1 MKPKISTGYF
11 TPQAKGQKNRRIN
24 RSSDGEGE
32 GFNENLFR
40 EFMRCPRNKNAVL
53 QLLSANKEAI
63 KQYSEKNVERSVASP
78 ADRLKVTKKLCE
90 SPIALMRRRALEQ
103 MHGSPSSST
112 RSGNSKTP
120 SEQSASG
127 SNKSS
132 LIPFEK
138 VLDGVVAYAEVRG
151 RFDEDRSA
159 GVKSVLKSMGAEVR
173 EKFTRDVTHVVFKD
187 ASYTTFKRAKEKK
200 THLVS
205 ILWVESCRTTKRR
218 QDEKNFPAMNGG
230 YGNESMIC
238 SQMQKEYEG
247 IIHDEYKQNVMQ
259 GATPTS
265 KSFVNRR
272 RTLMTLF
279 VSHETSNPQSATIN
293 EIKGNQI
300 PSAKRS
306 ILVEDDPV
314 SNTSKEHLNWSD
326 MELTH
331 IPNQPINDQ
340 NDIPRQSQFAI
351 KFDKRKTISGSL
363 FTSDDSSSINLISS
377 DKSSSRL
384 CKKLITTG
392 SRSVIELD
400 ESVIY
405 GRNTAGKLKKSL
417 ETDTEMSELKLS
429 SEFNCPKTSST
440 KVSSDSS
447 KTMSNLLLSSPKDCS
462 GQQAGQAKPAG
473 KNSNSVSSVSSVMS
487 SLRLESEKEN
497 CVPEQSSLESASK
510 LSENKLISH
519 LSSSETSNPQKS
531 SSEKQKSKYTS
542 DMILQENTS
551 LVKSSTAPAETVKKN
566 NKKQSPSDLGGAR
579 RFSLRKRNNSNRRAT
594 DFSSSDSSNDD
605 IKNRV
610 VKGIIADLE
619 SQDKLTSDLTA
630 AHSSLTEDSEI
641 IPPSHS
647 QRPTVNT
654 SKRSSREAGTK
665 NTGKVAKNKSVKN
678 VTAKKRAELSSK
690 ASSVE
695 SLNDSSDGSRKM
707 RKLYNPDNYVM
718 QLDESV
724 DDEAER
730 QEKRDLVK
738 KTKHIG
744 NTINPFA
751 LQLED
756 KVDVV
761 ITSESDESPPKI
773 RKITKKVKD
782 LTLNQS
788 ADEQKDL
795 LNFVLSKN
803 ANTPKTQKPNATC
816 IGTPTPRRSIRLI
829 NSKSAQKPVEV
840 SMTPKNRRST
850 MDFVTSSERSCKKS
864 KKKVDKTKL
873 PTIVCTKL
881 HKSQVQVFAEIVKKL
896 GRFTI
901 ENDVSD
907 KTTHLIAGE
916 SKRTVNMLR
925 AVTRGCWVLTFD
937 WVLRSL
943 EEARWLSEENFEVT
957 NFSGTVQK
965 ARLERQAFG
974 SKYTLDVFDNCPP
987 IYVALS
993 TAPRCSDLQELI
1005 TTCKGKVVTIPRLA
1019 KIIVGLYLVQEDTVC
1034 VNETWVLDSIMFYK
1048 KMPFIERYLLKKNR
1062 ESLVV

>member
-1 MKPKISTGYF
+1 
-11 TPQAKGQKNRRIN
+11 
-24 RSSDGEGE
+24 
-32 GFNENLFR
+32 
-40 EFMRCPRNKNAVL
+40 
-53 QLLSANKEAI
+53 
-63 KQYSEKNVERSVASP
+63 
-78 ADRLKVTKKLCE
+78 
-90 SPIALMRRRALEQ
+90 
-103 MHGSPSSST
+103 
-112 RSGNSKTP
+112 
-120 SEQSASG
+120 
-127 SNKSS
+127 
-132 LIPFEK
+132 
-138 VLDGVVAYAEVRG
+138 
-151 RFDEDRSA
+151 
-159 GVKSVLKSMGAEVR
+159 
-173 EKFTRDVTHVVFKD
+173 
-187 ASYTTFKRAKEKK
+187 
-200 THLVS
+200 
-205 ILWVESCRTTKRR
+205 
-218 QDEKNFPAMNGG
+218 MNGG

-447 KTMSNLLLSSPKDCS
+447 KTMSNLLLSSSPKDCS
-462 GQQAGQAKPAG
+462 GQKAGQAKPAG

-594 DFSSSDSSNDD
+594 DVSSSDSSNDD

-665 NTGKVAKNKSVKN
+665 NTDKVAKNKSVKN

-738 KTKHIG
+738 KTKHVG

-756 KVDVV
+756 KVDV
-761 ITSESDESPPKI
+761 
-773 RKITKKVKD
+773 
-782 LTLNQS
+782 
-788 ADEQKDL
+788 
-795 LNFVLSKN
+795 
-803 ANTPKTQKPNATC
+803 
-816 IGTPTPRRSIRLI
+816 
-829 NSKSAQKPVEV
+829 
-840 SMTPKNRRST
+840 
-850 MDFVTSSERSCKKS
+850 
-864 KKKVDKTKL
+864 
-873 PTIVCTKL
+873 
-881 HKSQVQVFAEIVKKL
+881 
-896 GRFTI
+896 
-901 ENDVSD
+901 
-907 KTTHLIAGE
+907 
-916 SKRTVNMLR
+916 
-925 AVTRGCWVLTFD
+925 
-937 WVLRSL
+937 VLRSL

-957 NFSGTVQK
+957 NFSGTVQYFLFIYQQIVFQK

>member
-1 MKPKISTGYF
+1 
-11 TPQAKGQKNRRIN
+11 
-24 RSSDGEGE
+24 
-32 GFNENLFR
+32 
-40 EFMRCPRNKNAVL
+40 
-53 QLLSANKEAI
+53 
-63 KQYSEKNVERSVASP
+63 
-78 ADRLKVTKKLCE
+78 
-90 SPIALMRRRALEQ
+90 
-103 MHGSPSSST
+103 
-112 RSGNSKTP
+112 
-120 SEQSASG
+120 
-127 SNKSS
+127 
-132 LIPFEK
+132 
-138 VLDGVVAYAEVRG
+138 
-151 RFDEDRSA
+151 
-159 GVKSVLKSMGAEVR
+159 
-173 EKFTRDVTHVVFKD
+173 
-187 ASYTTFKRAKEKK
+187 
-200 THLVS
+200 
-205 ILWVESCRTTKRR
+205 
-218 QDEKNFPAMNGG
+218 MNGG

-761 ITSESDESPPKI
+761 
-773 RKITKKVKD
+773 
-782 LTLNQS
+782 
-788 ADEQKDL
+788 
-795 LNFVLSKN
+795 
-803 ANTPKTQKPNATC
+803 
-816 IGTPTPRRSIRLI
+816 
-829 NSKSAQKPVEV
+829 
-840 SMTPKNRRST
+840 
-850 MDFVTSSERSCKKS
+850 
-864 KKKVDKTKL
+864 
-873 PTIVCTKL
+873 
-881 HKSQVQVFAEIVKKL
+881 
-896 GRFTI
+896 
-901 ENDVSD
+901 
-907 KTTHLIAGE
+907 
-916 SKRTVNMLR
+916 
-925 AVTRGCWVLTFD
+925 
-937 WVLRSL
+937 LRSL

-957 NFSGTVQK
+957 NFSGTVQYFLFIYQQIVFQK